1 MAVPVETWPLSCA
14 AELVFSVMKK
24 RSNMP
29 TDADFYVATDGE
41 DGNFGTEEKP
51 FATLARARDA
61 VRQLRKAGVE
71 RDVVVLIRGG
81 SYQLYETVVFGLE
94 DSAPE
99 GCATIYAAFPGE
111 RPVLSAGAP
120 VEGWKKR
127 EDGIWEAELPAGI
140 ESVNSLY
147 DREGM
152 LPRARGRGF
161 VPEGEGTRWTMH
173 YPEGVV
179 ADDLDVENAELVI
192 VPHYPWAMN
201 VLPIAAVDPKTRTL
215 EVTVPGTYPLD
226 QPTFGH
232 FPEGSAWI
240 ENILAVLSEPGE
252 WCVDK
257 QAGKLYLMPRG
268 EEPGGILAPALTE
281 LVRIEGRMDGAGG
294 EDEPVRNQVF
304 RGLTF
309 AHGDR
314 WNWEREKTGWGL
326 QHDWEMFDRPTAMVR
341 LRGAEGCT
349 VEGCRFAHAGSTGIR
364 LDLHCRGNRI
374 EGNRIEHIGGV
385 GILLAGYGPGTKDV
399 NRENEV
405 VGNQV
410 HHVGRLLWSS
420 PGIFVWQ
427 SGGNRVAHNLV
438 HHTAYTALVVSGR
451 IVWKRDG
458 EAECARTIRWEEVDR
473 IFPERPERLSWHQRE
488 QFLHGRENIIGFNE
502 VHHAMQILGDGNC
515 VYISGTGGGN
525 VVRNNFLHDVD
536 SYNMNA
542 SIRCDDDQHDTAIES
557 NVVFRNCGEGF
568 ISKGNNRVV
577 NNIFADIRSRTLEGI
592 ENKHQRG
599 YIVFPYGEPH
609 GSLIQ
614 RNIFVSREAGQ
625 QIITHGPGRQGGGY
639 LWDCEANANLY
650 WNTEDPKW
658 AEEFLEEM
666 RERGVEIRSIAA
678 DPGFADLDSGD
689 FRLLEDA
696 AAKEIGFVEI
706 DLSRVGSGSR
716 P

>member
-1 MAVPVETWPLSCA
+1 MS
-14 AELVFSVMKK
+14 
-24 RSNMP
+24 
-29 TDADFYVATDGE
+29 TDADFYVATNGE
-41 DGNFGTEEKP
+41 DGNPGTKEAP
-51 FATLARARDA
+51 FTTLARARDA
-61 VRQLRKAGVE
+61 VRALRKTGIK
-71 RDVVVLIRGG
+71 RDAVVLIRGG
-81 SYQLYETVVFGLE
+81 RYQLSETVLFDLE

-99 GCATIYAAFPGE
+99 GCATTYAAFPEE
-111 RPVLSAGAP
+111 RPVFSAGIP
-120 VEGWKKR
+120 IEGWERR

-147 DREGM
+147 DGEGM
-152 LPRARGRGF
+152 LPRARGKGF
-161 VPEGEGTRWTMH
+161 VPEGEGTRWTIH
-173 YPEGVV
+173 YPEGAV
-179 ADDLDVENAELVI
+179 AEDLDVINAELAI

-201 VLPIAAVDPKTRTL
+201 LLPIAKIDAGTQTL
-215 EVTVPGTYPLD
+215 EVAVPGTYPLD
-226 QPTFGH
+226 RPTFGH

-240 ENILAVLSEPGE
+240 ENVLAVLSEPGE

-257 QAGKLYLMPRG
+257 RAGKLYLKPRG
-268 EEPGGILAPALTE
+268 EKPRGILAPALTE
-281 LVRIEGRMDGAGG
+281 LVRVEGRIDDARG
-294 EDEPVRNQVF
+294 EDEPTRNLIF

-309 AHGDR
+309 THGDR
-314 WNWEREKTGWGL
+314 WAWEWEKTGWGL

-341 LRGAEGCT
+341 LRGAEGCAF
-349 VEGCRFAHAGSTGIR
+349 EDCRFAHAGSAGIR

-374 EGNRIEHIGGV
+374 ERNRIEEVGGV

-405 VGNQV
+405 VDNHV

-427 SGGNRVAHNLV
+427 SGGNRVEHNLV

-473 IFPERPERLSWHQRE
+473 EFSEKPERLSWHQRE
-488 QFLHGRENIIGFNE
+488 QFLHGRDNIIGFNE

-542 SIRCDDDQHDTAIES
+542 SIRCDDDQHDTVIEN

-609 GSLIQ
+609 GSPIQ

-639 LWDCEANANLY
+639 LWDCEADANLY
-650 WNTEDPKW
+650 WNTEDPEW

-666 RERGVEIRSIAA
+666 RGEGVEIHSITA
-678 DPGFADLDSGD
+678 DPGFADLNSGN
-689 FRLLEDA
+689 FRLRENA
-696 AAKEIGFVEI
+696 AAREIGFVEI
-706 DLSRVGSGSR
+706 DMSRMGIR
-716 P
+716 AETRYK

>member
-1 MAVPVETWPLSCA
+1 
-14 AELVFSVMKK
+14 
-24 RSNMP
+24 MP

-41 DGNFGTEEKP
+41 DGNPGTEEKP
-51 FATLARARDA
+51 FATLTRARNA
-61 VRQLRKAGVE
+61 VRQLRKAGAK
-71 RDVVVLIRGG
+71 RDVLVLIRGG
-81 SYQLYETVVFGLE
+81 SYQLCETVVFGLE

-99 GCATIYAAFPGE
+99 GGATIYAAFPEE
-111 RPVLSAGAP
+111 RPVFSAGIP
-120 VEGWKKR
+120 IEGWKR
-127 EDGIWEAELPAGI
+127 RGNGIWEAELPTGI

-147 DREGM
+147 DGEGM
-152 LPRARGRGF
+152 LPRARGKGF
-161 VPEGEGTRWTMH
+161 VPEEEGTRWTMH
-173 YPEGVV
+173 YPKGAVPE
-179 ADDLDVENAELVI
+179 DLDVVNAELAI

-201 VLPIAAVDPKTRTL
+201 VLPIAKADPEARTI
-215 EVTVPGTYPLD
+215 EVAVPGTYPLD
-226 QPTFGH
+226 RPTFGH

-240 ENILAVLSEPGE
+240 ENVLAVLSEPGE

-257 QAGKLYLMPRG
+257 QVGKLYLKPRG

-281 LVRIEGRMDGAGG
+281 LVRIEGGIDCAGQ
-294 EDEPVRNQVF
+294 EDEPVRNQIF

-314 WNWEREKTGWGL
+314 WPWEREKTGWGL

-341 LRGAEGCT
+341 LRGAEGCAF
-349 VEGCRFAHAGSTGIR
+349 EGCRFAHAGGTGIR

-374 EGNRIEHIGGV
+374 EGNLIEHVGGV

-405 VGNQV
+405 VDNHV

-427 SGGNRVAHNLV
+427 SGGNRVEHNLV

-473 IFPERPERLSWHQRE
+473 RFPEKPERLSWHQRE
-488 QFLHGRENIIGFNE
+488 QFLHGRDNLIGFNE

-515 VYISGTGGGN
+515 VYISGTGGRN

-542 SIRCDDDQHDTAIES
+542 SIRCDDDQHDAVIEN

-609 GSLIQ
+609 NSLIQ

-639 LWDCEANANLY
+639 LWDCEADANLY
-650 WNTEDPKW
+650 WNTEDPEW

-666 RERGVEIRSIAA
+666 REKGVEIRSIAA

-689 FRLLEDA
+689 FRLRENA
-696 AAKEIGFVEI
+696 AARAIGFVEI
-706 DLSRVGSGSR
+706 DLSRMGPRVV
-716 P
+716 